1 MVYVRV
7 KGRLLNSLL
16 PYETKVPILH
26 NKNGLLVRV
35 IIFDCHRKVLHYR
48 ITVILNE
55 LGCNFWMT
63 QCRRVVKSVISK

>member
-7 KGRLLNSLL
+7 KERLLNSLL

-35 IIFDCHRKVLHYR
+35 IIFDCHRKVLHYG
-48 ITVILNE
+48 ITDILNE
-55 LGCNFWMT
+55 LRCNFWVT
-63 QCRRVVKSVISK
+63 QGRRVVKSVISK